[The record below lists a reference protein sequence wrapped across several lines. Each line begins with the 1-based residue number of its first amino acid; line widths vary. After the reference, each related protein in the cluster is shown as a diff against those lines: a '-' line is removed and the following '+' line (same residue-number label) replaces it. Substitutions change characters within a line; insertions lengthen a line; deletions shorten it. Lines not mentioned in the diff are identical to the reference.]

1 MEVAQYKNN
10 YRTYQKLQLQITVFL
25 STFILQTEVKTCIST
40 RGSSPKKSFCGGDM

>member
-25 STFILQTEVKTCIST
+25 STFNLLQTDLMVICKTN
-40 RGSSPKKSFCGGDM
+40 